1 MKIAVLGAKGF
12 LGSYLVGSLVH
23 NHHVVPVT
31 RDTLSLESYQAVDK
45 WLTEVKPDV
54 IVNCAMSAS
63 GNKVN
68 DINYSDVQRDYAIF
82 LNFYNNPKTPKYIN
96 IGSGA
101 EFDRR
106 SNIANCQEQDILY
119 AKPLES
125 YGYTKNIIARSVLNR
140 DNFYTLR
147 LFGCFDGTELSTRLF
162 AKFFAQKKIEVQ
174 DRYFDYISAS
184 DFARV
189 VEYVAVNQVS
199 VKDINCV
206 YPDKRL
212 LSDQLKMFAQYHIP
226 SADIKHSHEINAAY
240 TGDGNVLKNLGIPLQ
255 GLEQG
260 IKDYFKD
267 E

>member
-1 MKIAVLGAKGF
+1 MRIAVLGAKGF

-23 NHHVVPVT
+23 NHYVIPVT
-31 RDTLSLESYQAVDK
+31 RSDVTLENYQSVDN
-45 WLTEVKPDV
+45 WLRNNRPDV
-54 IVNCAMSAS
+54 IVNCAMNAS

-68 DINYSDVQRDYAIF
+68 DINYSDVQRDYSVF
-82 LNFYNNPKTPKYIN
+82 LNFYNNPLTPRYIN

-106 SNIANCQEQDILY
+106 TDINNCSEQDILQVT
-119 AKPLES
+119 PLES

-147 LFGCFDGTELSTRLF
+147 LFGCFDSSEISTRLF
-162 AKFFAQKKIEVQ
+162 AKFAAHGRIDVQ

-184 DFARV
+184 DFARI
-189 VEYVAVNQVS
+189 VEHVAVNDIT

-206 YPDKRL
+206 YEQKML
-212 LSDQLKMFAQYHIP
+212 LSDQLKLFAKYHIP
-226 SADIKHSHEINAAY
+226 DADIKYSPELNPAY
-240 TGDGNVLKNLGIPLQ
+240 TGNGAVLKSLGIPLR

-260 IKDYFKD
+260 IKDYYKD